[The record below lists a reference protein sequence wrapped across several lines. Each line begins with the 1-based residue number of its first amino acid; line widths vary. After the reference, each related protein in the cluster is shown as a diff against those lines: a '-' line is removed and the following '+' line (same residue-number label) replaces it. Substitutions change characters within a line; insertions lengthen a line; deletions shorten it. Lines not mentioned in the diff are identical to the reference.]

1 MQEKMKPQDPQNLFH
16 VKFLFTEQ
24 KSYKKYASQ
33 INIQF
38 NCILVSFL

>member
-1 MQEKMKPQDPQNLFH
+1 MQEKMKSQDPQNLLH

-33 INIQF
+33 INQL